1 MKDLAFGGAYWV
13 VDFEATSLMT
23 GSKEFVVIIKSLI
36 STILMTT
43 TQANLKRSCFVGI
56 ALEKMNHDEVC
67 QTNSMQVL

>member
-23 GSKEFVVIIKSLI
+23 GSKEFVVVIKSLF

-43 TQANLKRSCFVGI
+43 TQASLKV
-56 ALEKMNHDEVC
+56 LEP
-67 QTNSMQVL
+67 